1 MNSKKMKLK
10 KLSRVLVAVAAFT
23 IALSSCKKSDTT
35 TTPTGNG
42 GGGGGTVNTGPADSV
57 STKYAGGILGNA
69 NTHST
74 FTFLAGK
81 TYNIT
86 KGNVIL
92 VNADVTVQAG
102 AKLLFGGVP
111 LKVTIGFNGG
121 HIGHDHPLKI
131 NIPQIEQNIALNN
144 KKNAASL
151 KTLSL
156 SANTKTTSLTLPA
169 PDTGSK
175 SNVYSIYVT
184 GGKAGNKSS
193 FVVNGTSAAHA
204 VFTTQ
209 ESNPQWPNG
218 YWGGIN
224 IDSSATKVT
233 LEWADI
239 SHTGGSDS
247 IAGNQYA
254 IYVAGPRVKGTTP
267 IPVTIE
273 NSSVEYGVDDCTRM
287 EGQLVLAIRG
297 NVFKR
302 QGSNDGDGINI
313 KAGST
318 GDVCYNYC
326 WSGANNSIKL
336 NANKKD
342 HSIVTNVNIYNNT
355 IIEGGWRKVGEAS
368 SGILIDAFAKGA
380 CYNNLIIECR
390 NGFTLTGAADTSY
403 YTGGLTGSAVTTH
416 HNALVNNNFIYAI
429 VDSTAA
435 NSYGFKQWGNKQ
447 PNDISALTVMGQ
459 TNPLIKTFDPNT
471 IGYTNQPNSYPD
483 NNDPHL
489 QSTSP
494 AIGKGFSTNTY
505 YNAGGVNY
513 SSQWAPGEDI
523 GAFQVT
529 SSTRGNLRGNN

>member
-1 MNSKKMKLK
+1 MKLK
-10 KLSRVLVAVAAFT
+10 NLSRVIVAFAAFT
-23 IALSSCKKSDTT
+23 LALASCKKDSTT
-35 TTPTGNG
+35 TTTNNG
-42 GGGGGTVNTGPADSV
+42 GSGGGTQNTGPADSV
-57 STKYAGGILGNA
+57 PTKYAGGILGNV

-92 VNADVTVQAG
+92 VNADVVVQAG
-102 AKLLFGGVP
+102 AQILFGGKP
-111 LKVTIGFNGG
+111 LKVTIGVNNPGKP
-121 HIGHDHPLKI
+121 GHDNALNI
-131 NIPQIEQNIALNN
+131 NVPQIQANIALSNA
-144 KKNAASL
+144 KRKAQSLAVSKNLA
-151 KTLSL
+151 LS
-156 SANTKTTSLTLPA
+156 LPA

-184 GGKAGNKSS
+184 GGKKGNTCS
-193 FVVNGTSAAHA
+193 FVANGTQTNHV

-209 ESNPQWPNG
+209 ESNPVWPNG

-224 IDSSATKVT
+224 VDSSATKVT
-233 LEWADI
+233 LEWADV

-254 IYVAGPRVKGTTP
+254 IYVAGPHLSGATP

-287 EGQLVLAIRG
+287 EGNLQLAIRG

-313 KAGST
+313 KSGST

-326 WSGANNSIKL
+326 WAGANNSIKL
-336 NANKKD
+336 NASTKD
-342 HSIVTNVNIYNNT
+342 KTLITNVNVYNNT

-368 SGILIDAFAKGA
+368 SGILIDANAKGA
-380 CYNNLIIECR
+380 CYNNLIIHCR
-390 NGFTLTGAADTSY
+390 NGFTLTGAADTLF
-403 YTGGLTGSAVTTH
+403 YTGGLTGAAAKTH
-416 HNALVNNNFIYAI
+416 FSGLVNNNFIYAI
-429 VDSTAA
+429 VDSVAA
-435 NSYGFKQWGNKQ
+435 HSYGFMQYGYKQ
-447 PNDISALTVMGQ
+447 PNDISGLTVATQ
-459 TNPLIKTFDPNT
+459 TNPKIVLFDPNT
-471 IGYTNQPNSYPD
+471 VGYTNQPNSYPD

-489 QSTSP
+489 QTGSP
-494 AIGKGFSTNTY
+494 AIGKGFSTSTHF
-505 YNAGGVNY
+505 Y
-513 SSQWAPGEDI
+513 SSYTNYGAQWAPGEDI

-529 SSTRGNLRGNN
+529 NSSKGNLRGNN